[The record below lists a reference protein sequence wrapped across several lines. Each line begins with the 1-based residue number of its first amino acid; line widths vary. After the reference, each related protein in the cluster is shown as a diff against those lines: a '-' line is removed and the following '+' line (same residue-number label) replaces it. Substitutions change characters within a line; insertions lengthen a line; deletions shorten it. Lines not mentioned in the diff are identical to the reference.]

1 MYFCFES
8 DAQELFVKLY
18 PIDLGRCE
26 RGSKH
31 NPFRLQAFD
40 ILNELLSELPVV
52 EDYVFTKFHEE

>member
-1 MYFCFES
+1 MKE
-8 DAQELFVKLY
+8 DRN
-18 PIDLGRCE
+18 I
-26 RGSKH
+26 